1 MEEPQAKLFISME
14 FFKVDSH
21 GRAAELTL
29 KDVRGF
35 LENSKNNVNAAV
47 FLGLGEGLAIWV

>member
-21 GRAAELTL
+21 GTAAKLTL
-29 KDVRGF
+29 KDFRGF
-35 LENSKNNVNAAV
+35 LENSKNNNAAV
-47 FLGLGEGLAIWV
+47 FLGLGEGLAVWA